1 MYKYADK
8 LARGCALLGG
18 SALFLLIV
26 LVCLSIIGRSLN
38 GVLHLDWVQSTFPAM
53 ANGLLDL
60 GIGPVNGDYE
70 IVEAGMAF
78 TVFAF
83 LPICHLHVAHASV
96 NILNAVL
103 SLRVKRI
110 LALLTDIV
118 FALVLILIAWKL
130 FEGMESKRSS
140 QQVTFLLQYPL
151 WWAYACSMLGASVA
165 ALIGIYMAVI
175 RFTECVTGRDLLP
188 AEAGSGH

>member
-1 MYKYADK
+1 MYKYVDK

-18 SALFLLIV
+18 SALFALI
-26 LVCLSIIGRSLN
+26 LMVCVSIIGRSLN
-38 GVLHLDWVQSTFPAM
+38 GVLHLESVQSAFPA
-53 ANGLLDL
+53 AAAWLLDF

-83 LPICHLHVAHASV
+83 LPICQLQVAHASV
-96 NILNAVL
+96 NILHSVL
-103 SLRVKRI
+103 SSSLKRV
-110 LALLTDIV
+110 LALLTDVV
-118 FALVLILIAWKL
+118 FALVLVVIAWKL

-151 WWAYACSMLGASVA
+151 WWAYACSMLGATAA
-165 ALIGIYMAVI
+165 ALIGVYMAVM
-175 RFTECVTGRDLLP
+175 RFLELVKRRDLMP
-188 AEAGSGH
+188 AEPGSSH

>member
-1 MYKYADK
+1 MYRYADK

-18 SALFLLIV
+18 SALFALIL
-26 LVCLSIIGRSLN
+26 LVCLSIVGRSVN
-38 GVLHLDWVQSTFPAM
+38 GILHMDWVQSLFPDWS
-53 ANGLLDL
+53 NGLIAI

-83 LPICHLHVAHASV
+83 LPICQLQVAHASV
-96 NILNAVL
+96 NILNSIMSVRFKRVL
-103 SLRVKRI
+103 
-110 LALLTDIV
+110 AALTDVV

-151 WWAYACSMLGASVA
+151 WWAYACSMLGATVA
-165 ALIGIYMAVI
+165 ALIGVYMAVVRI
-175 RFTECVTGRDLLP
+175 SELFVGRDLLP
-188 AEAGSGH
+188 AESGSGH

>member
-1 MYKYADK
+1 MYKYVDK

-18 SALFLLIV
+18 SALLVLI
-26 LVCLSIIGRSLN
+26 LMVCVSIIGRSLN
-38 GVLHLDWVQSTFPAM
+38 GVLHLDSVQSALPAT
-53 ANGLLDL
+53 AAWLLNV

-70 IVEAGMAF
+70 LVEAGMAF

-83 LPICHLHVAHASV
+83 LPICQLHVAHASV

-103 SLRVKRI
+103 SSRVKRV
-110 LALLTDIV
+110 LAFVTDVV
-118 FALVLILIAWKL
+118 FALVLVIIAWKL

-151 WWAYACSMLGASVA
+151 WWAYACSLLGATAA
-165 ALIGIYMAVI
+165 ALIGVYMAVM
-175 RFTECVTGRDLLP
+175 RFLELAFRRDLLP
-188 AEAGSGH
+188 VGTGSSH